1 MKKEERDKVWF
12 LQNKKEKKDIRL
24 ATGKGEGTD
33 WAFSEHDIMN
43 VVSLDIDNVY
53 VTCRGAVWKQNQGCP
68 IGGFLSAMYANIKCM
83 YDEKTFIHNLGTQAR
98 RIYAIRQ
105 VDDLIMWIAYNR
117 EDSKT
122 RMWAEEKKEEII
134 KGTLYKGGLI
144 LEEQEVDL
152 SVQGEQRRKF
162 CGTWVVRKDEE
173 NEMWVIPRN
182 VNEESLIQE
191 GRQKIPRYV
200 SAQAWTNSTY
210 KKGMIIG
217 NLHRIESQTTRDEDL
232 LWAVKVGLL
241 EMRVCGYTGAQLA
254 KAVWKMATRYER
266 WKKVLCAFERYERE
280 IRMKGRKAK
289 GGDGRYT
296 EKRKE
301 KGKGKRE
308 GKHET
313 GDKQKRRGKREGRER
328 KERRKEGME

>member
-1 MKKEERDKVWF
+1 
-12 LQNKKEKKDIRL
+12 
-24 ATGKGEGTD
+24 
-33 WAFSEHDIMN
+33 
-43 VVSLDIDNVY
+43 
-53 VTCRGAVWKQNQGCP
+53 
-68 IGGFLSAMYANIKCM
+68 MYANIKCM

-134 KGTLYKGGLI
+134 KGALYKGGLV

-191 GRQKIPRYV
+191 GRQKIPRDV
-200 SAQAWTNSTY
+200 SA
-210 KKGMIIG
+210 
-217 NLHRIESQTTRDEDL
+217 ED
-232 LWAVKVGLL
+232 GLIVRL
-241 EMRVCGYTGAQLA
+241 R
-254 KAVWKMATRYER
+254 
-266 WKKVLCAFERYERE
+266 RE
-280 IRMKGRKAK
+280 
-289 GGDGRYT
+289 
-296 EKRKE
+296 
-301 KGKGKRE
+301 
-308 GKHET
+308 
-313 GDKQKRRGKREGRER
+313 
-328 KERRKEGME
+328 